1 MLDNLFNVYVTMLST
16 LFVNDIGAVCL
27 ILLCAT
33 FTFMLVYRI
42 MRGCF

>member
-1 MLDNLFNVYVTMLST
+1 MLENLFDVYIAMLSR

-42 MRGCF
+42 MRGRF